1 MEPSTTCCPFLPG
14 QRVNILEVPVQAV
27 GSRPRN
33 GSFSSIGSDV
43 YTLDPK
49 AKYLKPQPSLLRT
62 TFISSFTKL
71 GNASVATV
79 SEKGRTSTA
88 KRLLTQNS
96 SRGLH
101 RERDIRTAKASSTRK
116 ALSSGSPTRRLL
128 SAAFAKMRLTR
139 SAGLTA
145 GSDYAGRL
153 HTSRADPR
161 RPESGTHAP
170 NVGCNPPA
178 QDCGAPVTAVNR
190 SVTGNSPQNHDQ
202 DVKVAPIVLRD
213 KYSHERLPPYCLS
226 ANDQTTHGDFIG
238 ELWLT
243 SSTTSLEQLRN
254 HSSSFESSPIY
265 AQQRRLS
272 TFRANI
278 EAVSG
283 SNTQSTD
290 GKYSTE
296 GANEEEAEL
305 PREEFFNGAQ
315 SYAGSVSSYTSNN
328 IFSPGLASS
337 SVYTGGMSPFHL
349 SQPGTPSIS
358 DFGEDT
364 LGGGLLSDTNY
375 CDLLGTQGPWDTST
389 SGLSTR
395 AYAGF
400 QEYSL
405 SETDQASVLTVRKDP
420 NDSLESCGFGNS
432 YGQHGS
438 KDLVHSWNDGSEH
451 RMTALEELV
460 DDLGYLGELII

>member
-1 MEPSTTCCPFLPG
+1 M
-14 QRVNILEVPVQAV
+14 QAV
-27 GSRPRN
+27 GSRPRS
-33 GSFSSIGSDV
+33 GSFSSIDSDV

-49 AKYLKPQPSLLRT
+49 AKFLKPQPSLLRT

-79 SEKGRTSTA
+79 SEKVRTSTA
-88 KRLLTQNS
+88 KLLLNQS
-96 SRGLH
+96 SSMGLH

-145 GSDYAGRL
+145 GSEYAGRL
-153 HTSRADPR
+153 HSSRADPR
-161 RPESGTHAP
+161 MPESGTHAP

-190 SVTGNSPQNHDQ
+190 SVTGNSPQNHDH
-202 DVKVAPIVLRD
+202 DVKVAPTVLRD
-213 KYSHERLPPYCLS
+213 KCLHDKLPPYCLN
-226 ANDQTTHGDFIG
+226 ANDQTTQCNFIG
-238 ELWLT
+238 ELWLA
-243 SSTTSLEQLRN
+243 SSTTSMEQLRN
-254 HSSSFESSPIY
+254 QISSFESSPIY
-265 AQQRRLS
+265 TQQRRVS
-272 TFRANI
+272 RSSANL

-296 GANEEEAEL
+296 GANEEVADL
-305 PREEFFNGAQ
+305 PCEETFNGAQ
-315 SYAGSVSSYTSNN
+315 SYAGSVSSYTTNN

-349 SQPGTPSIS
+349 SQPGTPTIS
-358 DFGEDT
+358 DFGEDA
-364 LGGGLLSDTNY
+364 LGGGQSSDTNY
-375 CDLLGTQGPWDTST
+375 CNIPETQGPWDTFT
-389 SGLSTR
+389 SVLSTR

-420 NDSLESCGFGNS
+420 NDSLESSRFGNS
-432 YGQHGS
+432 YGQHSG

>member
-1 MEPSTTCCPFLPG
+1 M
-14 QRVNILEVPVQAV
+14 QAV
-27 GSRPRN
+27 GSRPRS
-33 GSFSSIGSDV
+33 GSFSSIESDV
-43 YTLDPK
+43 YTLDPN

-71 GNASVATV
+71 ENASVATI
-79 SEKGRTSTA
+79 SEKGRTSTT
-88 KRLLTQNS
+88 KLLVAES
-96 SRGLH
+96 SSKGLH
-101 RERDIRTAKASSTRK
+101 QERDTSTAKASSTRK

-145 GSDYAGRL
+145 GSKYAGRL

-170 NVGCNPPA
+170 NAGCNPPA

-190 SVTGNSPQNHDQ
+190 SVTESSPQNCDQ
-202 DVKVAPIVLRD
+202 DVKVTMRD
-213 KYSHERLPPYCLS
+213 KCSHERLPPHCLI
-226 ANDQTTHGDFIG
+226 ANDQSTHRNFTG
-238 ELWLT
+238 ELWRA
-243 SSTTSLEQLRN
+243 SSATSLEQLRN
-254 HSSSFESSPIY
+254 HSSSFENSPINTR
-265 AQQRRLS
+265 QRRRS
-272 TFRANI
+272 TFSANL
-278 EAVSG
+278 EAESG
-283 SNTQSTD
+283 SNPKPTD
-290 GKYSTE
+290 GKYPTE
-296 GANEEEAEL
+296 GANEAEADLPHEEIFH
-305 PREEFFNGAQ
+305 RTH
-315 SYAGSVSSYTSNN
+315 SYAGSVSSYTTNN

-358 DFGEDT
+358 DFGEDA
-364 LGGGLLSDTNY
+364 LGGGTSYNTNY
-375 CDLLGTQGPWDTST
+375 CDLLGTQGPWDNST
-389 SGLSTR
+389 SSLSTR

-420 NDSLESCGFGNS
+420 NASLESRGFGPP

-438 KDLVHSWNDGSEH
+438 KVLVHSWNDGSEH

>member
-1 MEPSTTCCPFLPG
+1 M
-14 QRVNILEVPVQAV
+14 QAV
-27 GSRPRN
+27 GSRPRS
-33 GSFSSIGSDV
+33 GSCSSSESHV
-43 YTLDPK
+43 YTLDPR
-49 AKYLKPQPSLLRT
+49 AKYLKPQPSSPLT

-79 SEKGRTSTA
+79 SEKGRTHTA
-88 KRLLTQNS
+88 KLLLSQSS

-101 RERDIRTAKASSTRK
+101 REREIRTAKASSTRK

-145 GSDYAGRL
+145 GYAGRL
-153 HTSRADPR
+153 HSSRADPR

-170 NVGCNPPA
+170 NAGCNPPA
-178 QDCGAPVTAVNR
+178 QDCGAPVIAVDR
-190 SVTGNSPQNHDQ
+190 DVTGNLPQIHDQ
-202 DVKVAPIVLRD
+202 DVKVAPTVLRD
-213 KYSHERLPPYCLS
+213 KYSYERLSLYFLS
-226 ANDQTTHGDFIG
+226 ADDQTARGNFVEEI
-238 ELWLT
+238 WLT

-254 HSSSFESSPIY
+254 RKSSFESSPIY
-265 AQQRRLS
+265 AQRHRLS
-272 TFRANI
+272 TFIANS

-283 SNTQSTD
+283 SNTLSTD

-296 GANEEEAEL
+296 EANDQKADLPHEEI
-305 PREEFFNGAQ
+305 FNGAQ
-315 SYAGSVSSYTSNN
+315 NDAGSVSSYTTNN
-328 IFSPGLASS
+328 IFSPDLASS

-349 SQPGTPSIS
+349 SQPDTPSIS
-358 DFGEDT
+358 DFGEDA
-364 LGGGLLSDTNY
+364 LSGGLSSDTNY
-375 CDLLGTQGPWDTST
+375 CDLLETQGPWDTST
-389 SGLSTR
+389 SGLSAR

-405 SETDQASVLTVRKDP
+405 SETDQVSVLTVRKDTK
-420 NDSLESCGFGNS
+420 DSLESNGFGNP

-438 KDLVHSWNDGSEH
+438 KGLVHSWNDGSEH

>member
-1 MEPSTTCCPFLPG
+1 M
-14 QRVNILEVPVQAV
+14 NILEVPVQAV
-27 GSRPRN
+27 GSRPRS
-33 GSFSSIGSDV
+33 GSFSSIDSDV

-49 AKYLKPQPSLLRT
+49 AKFLKPQPSLLRT

-79 SEKGRTSTA
+79 SEKARTSTA
-88 KRLLTQNS
+88 KLLLNQS
-96 SRGLH
+96 SPRGLH

-145 GSDYAGRL
+145 GSEYAGRL
-153 HTSRADPR
+153 HSSRADPR
-161 RPESGTHAP
+161 MPESGTHAP

-190 SVTGNSPQNHDQ
+190 SVTGNSPQNHDH
-202 DVKVAPIVLRD
+202 DVKVAPTVLRD
-213 KYSHERLPPYCLS
+213 KCLHDKLPPYCLN
-226 ANDQTTHGDFIG
+226 ANDQTTQCNFIG
-238 ELWLT
+238 ELWLA
-243 SSTTSLEQLRN
+243 SSTTSMEQLRN
-254 HSSSFESSPIY
+254 QISSFESSPIY
-265 AQQRRLS
+265 TQQRRVS
-272 TFRANI
+272 RSSANL

-296 GANEEEAEL
+296 GASEEVADL
-305 PREEFFNGAQ
+305 PCEENFNGAQ
-315 SYAGSVSSYTSNN
+315 SYAGSVSSYTTNN

-349 SQPGTPSIS
+349 SQPGTPTIS
-358 DFGEDT
+358 DFGEDA
-364 LGGGLLSDTNY
+364 LGGGQSSDTNY
-375 CDLLGTQGPWDTST
+375 CDIPETQGPWDTST
-389 SGLSTR
+389 SVLSTR

-405 SETDQASVLTVRKDP
+405 SETDQASVLTVCKDP
-420 NDSLESCGFGNS
+420 NDSLESSRFGKS
-432 YGQHGS
+432 YGQHGGT
-438 KDLVHSWNDGSEH
+438 DLVHSWNDGSEH

>member
-1 MEPSTTCCPFLPG
+1 M
-14 QRVNILEVPVQAV
+14 QAV
-27 GSRPRN
+27 GSRPRS
-33 GSFSSIGSDV
+33 GSFSSIDSDV

-49 AKYLKPQPSLLRT
+49 AKFLKPQPSLLHT

-88 KRLLTQNS
+88 KLLPTQSS
-96 SRGLH
+96 SRGLD
-101 RERDIRTAKASSTRK
+101 RERDIRAAKASSKRK

-145 GSDYAGRL
+145 GSKYAGRL
-153 HTSRADPR
+153 HSSRADPR
-161 RPESGTHAP
+161 MPESGTHAP

-202 DVKVAPIVLRD
+202 DVKVAPTVLRD
-213 KYSHERLPPYCLS
+213 KWSHERLPPYSLS
-226 ANDQTTHGDFIG
+226 ANDQITHCNFIG
-238 ELWLT
+238 ELWLA
-243 SSTTSLEQLRN
+243 SSTTSMEQLRN
-254 HSSSFESSPIY
+254 HSSSLESSPIY

-272 TFRANI
+272 TSSVNL
-278 EAVSG
+278 EAVLG
-283 SNTQSTD
+283 SNTQST
-290 GKYSTE
+290 GGRYSTE
-296 GANEEEAEL
+296 GANKEEAEL
-305 PREEFFNGAQ
+305 PREETFNRAK
-315 SYAGSVSSYTSNN
+315 SYAGSVSSYTTNN

-358 DFGEDT
+358 DFGEDV
-364 LGGGLLSDTNY
+364 LGGGQSSDTNY
-375 CDLLGTQGPWDTST
+375 CDLPETQGPWDTST

-395 AYAGF
+395 IYAGF

-405 SETDQASVLTVRKDP
+405 SETDQASVLTVRKNP
-420 NDSLESCGFGNS
+420 NDRLESCDFGNP

>member
-1 MEPSTTCCPFLPG
+1 M
-14 QRVNILEVPVQAV
+14 QAV
-27 GSRPRN
+27 GSRPRS
-33 GSFSSIGSDV
+33 GSLSSIESDV

-49 AKYLKPQPSLLRT
+49 AKYLKPQPTLLRN

-71 GNASVATV
+71 ENASVANV
-79 SEKGRTSTA
+79 SENGRTSTA
-88 KRLLTQNS
+88 KLLLIENS

-101 RERDIRTAKASSTRK
+101 QERDIRTAKASSIRK

-145 GSDYAGRL
+145 GSEHAGRL

-170 NVGCNPPA
+170 YVGCNLPA

-190 SVTGNSPQNHDQ
+190 SVTGSSPQNHDQ
-202 DVKVAPIVLRD
+202 DVKVAPPVLRE
-213 KYSHERLPPYCLS
+213 KCSHERLHPHGLS
-226 ANDQTTHGDFIG
+226 ANDQTTHGNFIG
-238 ELWLT
+238 ALRRA
-243 SSTTSLEQLRN
+243 SSNTSLEQLRN
-254 HSSSFESSPIY
+254 HSSSFEYLSIY
-265 AQQRRLS
+265 ARQRRRS
-272 TFRANI
+272 TPSAI
-278 EAVSG
+278 SG
-283 SNTQSTD
+283 SSAQSTD
-290 GKYSTE
+290 GKYPNE
-296 GANEEEAEL
+296 GANEEEADL
-305 PREEFFNGAQ
+305 PHQEIFNETQ
-315 SYAGSVSSYTSNN
+315 SYAGSVSSYTTNN
-328 IFSPGLASS
+328 IFSPGLAPS

-358 DFGEDT
+358 DFGEDA
-364 LGGGLLSDTNY
+364 LGGGLSSDTNY

-400 QEYSL
+400 QEYRL
-405 SETDQASVLTVRKDP
+405 SETDQASVLTVCKDP
-420 NDSLESCGFGNS
+420 NASLEPRGFGS
-432 YGQHGS
+432 PYGQHGS
-438 KDLVHSWNDGSEH
+438 KELVHSWNDGSEH

>member
-1 MEPSTTCCPFLPG
+1 M
-14 QRVNILEVPVQAV
+14 NILEVPVQAV
-27 GSRPRN
+27 GSRPRS
-33 GSFSSIGSDV
+33 GSFGSIDSDV

-49 AKYLKPQPSLLRT
+49 AKFLKPQPSLLRT

-79 SEKGRTSTA
+79 SEKARTSTA
-88 KRLLTQNS
+88 KLLLNQS
-96 SRGLH
+96 SPRGLH

-145 GSDYAGRL
+145 GSEYAGRL
-153 HTSRADPR
+153 HSSRADPR
-161 RPESGTHAP
+161 MPESGTHAP

-190 SVTGNSPQNHDQ
+190 SVTGNSPQNHDH
-202 DVKVAPIVLRD
+202 DVKVAPTVLRD
-213 KYSHERLPPYCLS
+213 KCLHDKLPPYCLN
-226 ANDQTTHGDFIG
+226 ANDQTTQCNFIG
-238 ELWLT
+238 ELWLA
-243 SSTTSLEQLRN
+243 SSTTSMEQLRN
-254 HSSSFESSPIY
+254 QISSFESSPIY
-265 AQQRRLS
+265 TQQRRVS
-272 TFRANI
+272 RSSANL

-296 GANEEEAEL
+296 GASEEVADL
-305 PREEFFNGAQ
+305 PCEENFNGAQ
-315 SYAGSVSSYTSNN
+315 SYAGSVSSYTTNN

-349 SQPGTPSIS
+349 SQPGTPTIS
-358 DFGEDT
+358 DFGEDA
-364 LGGGLLSDTNY
+364 LGGGQSSDTNY
-375 CDLLGTQGPWDTST
+375 CDIPETQGPWDTST
-389 SGLSTR
+389 SVLSTR

-405 SETDQASVLTVRKDP
+405 SETDQASVLTVCKDP
-420 NDSLESCGFGNS
+420 NDSLESSRFGKS
-432 YGQHGS
+432 YGQHGG

>member
-1 MEPSTTCCPFLPG
+1 M
-14 QRVNILEVPVQAV
+14 QAV
-27 GSRPRN
+27 GSRPRS
-33 GSFSSIGSDV
+33 GSFSSVESDV

-49 AKYLKPQPSLLRT
+49 AKYLKPQPSLFRT

-71 GNASVATV
+71 EKDSVATV

-88 KRLLTQNS
+88 KLLLAGNS
-96 SRGLH
+96 SREIH
-101 RERDIRTAKASSTRK
+101 QERDIRTAKASSTRK

-145 GSDYAGRL
+145 GSEHAGRL
-153 HTSRADPR
+153 HTSPVDPR

-170 NVGCNPPA
+170 NVGCSPPA
-178 QDCGAPVTAVNR
+178 QDCGAPVTAFNR

-202 DVKVAPIVLRD
+202 DVKVAPTVLRD
-213 KYSHERLPPYCLS
+213 KISHERLPPHCLS
-226 ANDQTTHGDFIG
+226 ANDQTIHGNFIG
-238 ELWLT
+238 ELRLA
-243 SSTTSLEQLRN
+243 SFTTSLEQLQN
-254 HSSSFESSPIY
+254 QSFSFENSPSY
-265 AQQRRLS
+265 ARQRRRS
-272 TFRANI
+272 TFSAKLD
-278 EAVSG
+278 AVSG
-283 SNTQSTD
+283 SDLQSTD
-290 GKYSTE
+290 GKYPTD
-296 GANEEEAEL
+296 GANEEEANL
-305 PREEFFNGAQ
+305 PHEESFNGTH
-315 SYAGSVSSYTSNN
+315 SYAGSVSSYITNN
-328 IFSPGLASS
+328 VFSPGLASN

-358 DFGEDT
+358 DFGEDA

-389 SGLSTR
+389 SGLSSR

-405 SETDQASVLTVRKDP
+405 SETDQASILTVRKGP
-420 NDSLESCGFGNS
+420 SDSLESRGFS
-432 YGQHGS
+432 HPYGQHGS

-460 DDLGYLGELII
+460 DDLGYLGELIV

>member
-1 MEPSTTCCPFLPG
+1 M
-14 QRVNILEVPVQAV
+14 QAV
-27 GSRPRN
+27 GSRPRS
-33 GSFSSIGSDV
+33 GSCSSSESHV

-79 SEKGRTSTA
+79 SEKGRTHTA
-88 KRLLTQNS
+88 KLLLSQSS
-96 SRGLH
+96 SRELH
-101 RERDIRTAKASSTRK
+101 RERDIRTAQASSTRK

-145 GSDYAGRL
+145 GSEYAGRL
-153 HTSRADPR
+153 HSSRADPR

-190 SVTGNSPQNHDQ
+190 SVTGNSPQSHDQ
-202 DVKVAPIVLRD
+202 DVKVAPAVLRD
-213 KYSHERLPPYCLS
+213 DCSHERLSPYFLS
-226 ANDQTTHGDFIG
+226 ADDQTAHGNFIE

-254 HSSSFESSPIY
+254 CKSSFQSSPIY
-265 AQQRRLS
+265 AQQRGLS
-272 TFRANI
+272 TFIANS
-278 EAVSG
+278 EAISG
-283 SNTQSTD
+283 SNTLSTD
-290 GKYSTE
+290 VKYSTE
-296 GANEEEAEL
+296 EVNEKEADSPHEEI
-305 PREEFFNGAQ
+305 FNGAQ
-315 SYAGSVSSYTSNN
+315 NYAGSVSSYTTNN

-349 SQPGTPSIS
+349 SQPDTPSIS
-358 DFGEDT
+358 DFGEDA
-364 LGGGLLSDTNY
+364 LGGRLSSDTNY
-375 CDLLGTQGPWDTST
+375 CDLLETQGPWDTST
-389 SGLSTR
+389 SSLSAR

-405 SETDQASVLTVRKDP
+405 SETDQASVLTVRKET
-420 NDSLESCGFGNS
+420 NDNLESSGFGNP

>member
-1 MEPSTTCCPFLPG
+1 M
-14 QRVNILEVPVQAV
+14 QAV
-27 GSRPRN
+27 EIRPRS
-33 GSFSSIGSDV
+33 GSCSSSESHV

-49 AKYLKPQPSLLRT
+49 AKYLKPQPSPLRT

-71 GNASVATV
+71 GNASVATA
-79 SEKGRTSTA
+79 SEKGRTHTA
-88 KRLLTQNS
+88 KRLLSQSS

-101 RERDIRTAKASSTRK
+101 RERDIITAKASSTRK

-145 GSDYAGRL
+145 GSGYAGRL
-153 HTSRADPR
+153 HSSRADPR
-161 RPESGTHAP
+161 RSESGTHAP

-190 SVTGNSPQNHDQ
+190 SVTGNSPRLQDQ
-202 DVKVAPIVLRD
+202 DVKVAPTVLRD
-213 KYSHERLPPYCLS
+213 KYSHERLSPYFLR
-226 ANDQTTHGDFIG
+226 ADDQTAHGTFIE

-254 HSSSFESSPIY
+254 RNSSFESSPIY

-272 TFRANI
+272 TFIANS
-278 EAVSG
+278 EAISG
-283 SNTQSTD
+283 PNTLSTD
-290 GKYSTE
+290 GKYYE
-296 GANEEEAEL
+296 KEADLPHEEN
-305 PREEFFNGAQ
+305 FNRAQ
-315 SYAGSVSSYTSNN
+315 NYAGSVSSYTTNN

-349 SQPGTPSIS
+349 SQPVTPSIS
-358 DFGEDT
+358 DFGEDA
-364 LGGGLLSDTNY
+364 LGGGLSSDTNY
-375 CDLLGTQGPWDTST
+375 CDLLETHGPWDAST
-389 SGLSTR
+389 SGLSAR

-405 SETDQASVLTVRKDP
+405 SETDQSSVLTVRKDT
-420 NDSLESCGFGNS
+420 NDNLESTGFGNP
-432 YGQHGS
+432 YRQHGS
-438 KDLVHSWNDGSEH
+438 TDLVHSWNDGSEH

>member
-1 MEPSTTCCPFLPG
+1 M
-14 QRVNILEVPVQAV
+14 QAV
-27 GSRPRN
+27 GNRPRS
-33 GSFSSIGSDV
+33 GSFSSIDSDV

-49 AKYLKPQPSLLRT
+49 AKFLKPQPSLLRT

-71 GNASVATV
+71 GNAPVATV
-79 SEKGRTSTA
+79 SKEARTSTT
-88 KRLLTQNS
+88 KLLLTQS
-96 SRGLH
+96 SSKGLD
-101 RERDIRTAKASSTRK
+101 RERDIRTAKASSKRK

-145 GSDYAGRL
+145 GSEYAGRL
-153 HTSRADPR
+153 HSSRADPR
-161 RPESGTHAP
+161 MPESGTHAP

-190 SVTGNSPQNHDQ
+190 SVTGNSPQNHGQ
-202 DVKVAPIVLRD
+202 DVKVAPTVLRD
-213 KYSHERLPPYCLS
+213 KWSHERLPPYCLS
-226 ANDQTTHGDFIG
+226 AKDQTAHCNFIG
-238 ELWLT
+238 ELWLA
-243 SSTTSLEQLRN
+243 SSTASMEQLQN

-265 AQQRRLS
+265 AQQHRLS
-272 TFRANI
+272 TCSANL
-278 EAVSG
+278 EAGSG

-296 GANEEEAEL
+296 VGANEEEAEL
-305 PREEFFNGAQ
+305 PREETFNGAQ
-315 SYAGSVSSYTSNN
+315 SYAGSVSSYSTNN
-328 IFSPGLASS
+328 ILSPGLASS

-358 DFGEDT
+358 DFGEDA
-364 LGGGLLSDTNY
+364 LGGGQSSNTNY
-375 CDLLGTQGPWDTST
+375 CDLPETQGPWDTST

-405 SETDQASVLTVRKDP
+405 SETDQASVLTVRKNA
-420 NDSLESCGFGNS
+420 NDSLVSCGFGNP

-451 RMTALEELV
+451 RRTALEELV
-460 DDLGYLGELII
+460 DELGYLGELII

>member
-1 MEPSTTCCPFLPG
+1 M
-14 QRVNILEVPVQAV
+14 QAV
-27 GSRPRN
+27 GSRPRS
-33 GSFSSIGSDV
+33 GSISSIESDV

-49 AKYLKPQPSLLRT
+49 AKYLKPQPSPLRT

-71 GNASVATV
+71 ENASIATI

-88 KRLLTQNS
+88 KLLLTENS

-101 RERDIRTAKASSTRK
+101 QERDIRTAIASSTRK

-128 SAAFAKMRLTR
+128 SAAFAKIRLTR

-145 GSDYAGRL
+145 GSEHAGRL

-161 RPESGTHAP
+161 TGSGTQAP
-170 NVGCNPPA
+170 NVGCNTPA
-178 QDCGAPVTAVNR
+178 QDCGAPVTAVNQV
-190 SVTGNSPQNHDQ
+190 VTESSPQNRDQ
-202 DVKVAPIVLRD
+202 DGKFTPPVLHD
-213 KYSHERLPPYCLS
+213 KCSHEKLPPHILS
-226 ANDQTTHGDFIG
+226 VNGQTPSLGNFSG
-238 ELWLT
+238 ELRRA
-243 SSTTSLEQLRN
+243 SSATSLEQLR
-254 HSSSFESSPIY
+254 SSSFENSPMY
-265 AQQRRLS
+265 ARQRRRS
-272 TFRANI
+272 TFSANL

-283 SNTQSTD
+283 SNPQPTE
-290 GKYSTE
+290 GKYPTE
-296 GANEEEAEL
+296 GTNEEEANL
-305 PREEFFNGAQ
+305 PHEEIFHGTH
-315 SYAGSVSSYTSNN
+315 SYAGSVSSYTTNN

-358 DFGEDT
+358 DFGDDG
-364 LGGGLLSDTNY
+364 LGGGLSYDTNY
-375 CDLLGTQGPWDTST
+375 CDLLGTQGPWSSST
-389 SGLSTR
+389 SGPSTR
-395 AYAGF
+395 SYAAF

-420 NDSLESCGFGNS
+420 NASLEAPGFGPP
-432 YGQHGS
+432 YGQPAN
-438 KDLVHSWNDGSEH
+438 KELVHSWNDGSEH